1 MNARSRRS
9 GRSVESNDPIDVTE
23 TGFDAL
29 VSQPSRVFKAGN
41 SLAVRI
47 PRGIAKHVDIEDGSA
62 VELAAD
68 SDTIVI
74 RKATSRALADL
85 IDRITPE
92 NLHEPMFENPVGRE
106 RW

>member
-1 MNARSRRS
+1 MN
-9 GRSVESNDPIDVTE
+9 PPTDVADA
-23 TGFDAL
+23 GFDGL

-47 PRGIAKHVDIEDGSA
+47 PRGIAKHMDIEDGSA

>member
-1 MNARSRRS
+1 MNSRSKRS
-9 GRSVESNDPIDVTE
+9 GRTTDSNGPRDVAE
-23 TGFDAL
+23 AGFDAL

-47 PRGIAKHVDIEDGSA
+47 PHGIAKHMDIEDGSA

>member
-1 MNARSRRS
+1 M
-9 GRSVESNDPIDVTE
+9 
-23 TGFDAL
+23 
-29 VSQPSRVFKAGN
+29 
-41 SLAVRI
+41 
-47 PRGIAKHVDIEDGSA
+47 DIEDGSA